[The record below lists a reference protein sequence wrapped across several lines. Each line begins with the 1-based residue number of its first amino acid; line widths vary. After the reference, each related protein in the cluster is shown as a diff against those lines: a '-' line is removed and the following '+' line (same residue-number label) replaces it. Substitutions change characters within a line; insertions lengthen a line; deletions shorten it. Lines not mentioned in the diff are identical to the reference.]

1 MKYKLMH
8 KNIPVMEFWLDDVT
22 CSIIKIGNIYH
33 PEHLPVGIPVVK
45 GTVNRA
51 VLNEWWKGRAIPAS
65 RQGIRDVL
73 QELDIFTTDSLLDKC
88 MGLSLSDQY
97 WICPLEKEIQWSDV
111 NFFENVF
118 FTCKNK

>member
-45 GTVNRA
+45 GTVNT
-51 VLNEWWKGRAIPAS
+51 EKGSLPPAGGRPS
-65 RQGIRDVL
+65 
-73 QELDIFTTDSLLDKC
+73 
-88 MGLSLSDQY
+88 
-97 WICPLEKEIQWSDV
+97 
-111 NFFENVF
+111 FFYF
-118 FTCKNK
+118 LFRSSCCLISHSFWDRST